1 MGIPVEQGPPSAVQ
15 GTPVGASAAA
25 GAPAGMGAGQLV
37 ALRGLVQQVELN
49 GKLGTCVSFDPSN
62 GRVTVDVED
71 GVGHV
76 ALKPSNLTV
85 LR

>member
-1 MGIPVEQGPPSAVQ
+1 MNSF
-15 GTPVGASAAA
+15 
-25 GAPAGMGAGQLV
+25 
-37 ALRGLVQQVELN
+37 ELN